1 MFFMGHYYKPILNG
15 KKNRKS
21 ETLGFFNYHF
31 NTEVKLTEHTYVGNN
46 LKL

>member
-21 ETLGFFNYHF
+21 ETLGVHF